1 MHKRQIQFGWSVG
14 LGLAMAGGGLALVDG
29 AGWGLLYAGLLVA
42 GLTLVAQ
49 RRPLPSVVPARIQRQ
64 PHGE

>member
-14 LGLAMAGGGLALVDG
+14 LGLTLAGAGLALVDG

-42 GLTLVAQ
+42 GLTAAAQ
-49 RRPLPSVVPARIQRQ
+49 KRPLAATIPLERHHRD
-64 PHGE
+64 